1 MQQVKLWPRKGIRM
15 GLAVYSFQEMPDF
28 NQVFIGILILAML
41 AGIILGWH
49 MHKFAMRF
57 HKFQVTERVTEVPEV
72 PEEAEEV
79 DEATVPNVVAGDALW
94 KDELKVAV
102 KAEEL
107 SELSNADLLVVCNML
122 NFKKLG
128 AKPTRSAMVEL
139 LSKLETMA
147 SGPQMRYVKI
157 LARRHGVT
165 LEPRHYLYQGS

>member
-72 PEEAEEV
+72 PEEA
-79 DEATVPNVVAGDALW
+79 
-94 KDELKVAV
+94 
-102 KAEEL
+102 
-107 SELSNADLLVVCNML
+107 
-122 NFKKLG
+122 
-128 AKPTRSAMVEL
+128 
-139 LSKLETMA
+139 
-147 SGPQMRYVKI
+147 
-157 LARRHGVT
+157 
-165 LEPRHYLYQGS
+165 

>member
-1 MQQVKLWPRKGIRM
+1 
-15 GLAVYSFQEMPDF
+15 
-28 NQVFIGILILAML
+28 
-41 AGIILGWH
+41 
-49 MHKFAMRF
+49 
-57 HKFQVTERVTEVPEV
+57 
-72 PEEAEEV
+72 
-79 DEATVPNVVAGDALW
+79 
-94 KDELKVAV
+94 
-102 KAEEL
+102 
-107 SELSNADLLVVCNML
+107 ML